1 MSVVL
6 DTNVVLA
13 GLRSSK
19 GASFQLL
26 RLIEVDRIDF
36 LLSVPLVLEYE
47 AVLKR
52 PENLAAT
59 RLTLEEVEQV
69 LNALCLVGIENKIHY
84 LWRPRLS
91 DPKDDMV
98 LELAVN
104 GQAEAVNGQAEA
116 IVTFNTADFK
126 QAVDQFDI
134 KLLKPGE
141 YLYQLR
147 RK

>member
-1 MSVVL
+1 M

-104 GQAEAVNGQAEA
+104 GQAEA